1 LVFVALTEGASRYG
15 EIVNK
20 TRLGTIFGRG
30 RREIEDWVAEGCP
43 VVKAAG
49 SRGED
54 WKFAT
59 AQVIEWLATGKGK
72 VQERID
78 LNAERA
84 RLAKEQADGQSLKNS
99 VARGELLPAEN
110 VENAWMAAIGRC
122 RALLLG
128 VPTSSAGRIVL
139 LARQHEDAKEAE
151 RAVRELL
158 INLIDTAVNELRNVT
173 ASEDDDED
181 GSGDATVAA

>member
-1 LVFVALTEGASRYG
+1 LLTGETRY
-15 EIVNK
+15 EVDK
-20 TRLGTIFGRG
+20 
-30 RREIEDWVAEGCP
+30 WVIDGCP
-43 VVKAAG
+43 VVERPTTKG
-49 SRGED
+49 GEWRFD
-54 WKFAT
+54 T
-59 AQVIEWLATGKGK
+59 AQVFAWRADMVRQMMGDG
-72 VQERID
+72 RPID

-139 LARQHEDAKEAE
+139 LARQHEGAKDAE
-151 RAVRELL
+151 REVRELL
-158 INLIDTAVNELRNVT
+158 TSLIDGAVAELRNT
-173 ASEDDDED
+173 DFDDTGDDED
-181 GSGDATVAA
+181 DGRGDTPVAA

>member
-1 LVFVALTEGASRYG
+1 MGWRPTPRG
-15 EIVNK
+15 EVVNK
-20 TRLGTIFGRG
+20 ARLSLITGITVKQ
-30 RREIEDWVAEGCP
+30 IEALIAKGMP
-43 VVKAAG
+43 VVKAPTA
-49 SRGED
+49 RGED
-54 WKFAT
+54 WEFAT
-59 AQVIEWLATGKGK
+59 AEVIQWLAGGQRPKGEK
-72 VQERID
+72 PID

-84 RLAKEQADGQSLKNS
+84 RLAKEQADGQALKNA
-99 VARGELLPAEN
+99 VARGELLPAGN

-128 VPTSSAGRIVL
+128 IPTSSAGRIVL
-139 LARQHEDAKEAE
+139 LSRQHEDAKEAE
-151 RAVRELL
+151 CAVRELL